1 MIYKIK
7 IDTRKIINPLNE
19 LGITTVDQ
27 DNLFFFVNAEN
38 PDDACHIAL
47 NKLKTKIIEEELKE
61 LENFQ
66 QTINTIT
73 FQLGQLS
80 LRKLNLESEE
90 NNLKNQ
96 YSSLLQTEKKLGD
109 KLKEKYGDSQI
120 DLKTGEL
127 IQSE

>member
-1 MIYKIK
+1 MAIK
-7 IDTRKIINPLNE
+7 
-19 LGITTVDQ
+19 
-27 DNLFFFVNAEN
+27 
-38 PDDACHIAL
+38 
-47 NKLKTKIIEEELKE
+47 KTKITEEDLKE

-96 YSSLLQTEKKLGD
+96 YSSLLQTEKELGD
-109 KLKEKYGDSQI
+109 RLKEKYGDSQI

>member
-1 MIYKIK
+1 MAIK
-7 IDTRKIINPLNE
+7 
-19 LGITTVDQ
+19 
-27 DNLFFFVNAEN
+27 
-38 PDDACHIAL
+38 
-47 NKLKTKIIEEELKE
+47 KTKITEEELKE
-61 LENFQ
+61 LDNFQ

-80 LRKLNLESEE
+80 LRKLNLETEE

-96 YSSLLQTEKKLGD
+96 YSNLLQTEKELGD

-127 IQSE
+127 IQSK

>member
-1 MIYKIK
+1 MAIK
-7 IDTRKIINPLNE
+7 
-19 LGITTVDQ
+19 Q
-27 DNLFFFVNAEN
+27 
-38 PDDACHIAL
+38 
-47 NKLKTKIIEEELKE
+47 TKITEEELKE

-96 YSSLLQTEKKLGD
+96 YSSLLQTEKELGD
-109 KLKEKYGDSQI
+109 RLKEKYGNSQI
-120 DLKTGEL
+120 DLKTGDL
-127 IQSE
+127 IPSE

>member
-1 MIYKIK
+1 MAIK
-7 IDTRKIINPLNE
+7 
-19 LGITTVDQ
+19 
-27 DNLFFFVNAEN
+27 
-38 PDDACHIAL
+38 
-47 NKLKTKIIEEELKE
+47 KTKITEEEVKE

-96 YSSLLQTEKKLGD
+96 YSSLLQTEKELGD
-109 KLKEKYGDSQI
+109 RLKEKYGDSQI

>member
-1 MIYKIK
+1 MAIK
-7 IDTRKIINPLNE
+7 
-19 LGITTVDQ
+19 
-27 DNLFFFVNAEN
+27 
-38 PDDACHIAL
+38 
-47 NKLKTKIIEEELKE
+47 KTKITEEELKE

-90 NNLKNQ
+90 NNLKNR
-96 YSSLLQTEKKLGD
+96 YSNLLQTEKELGD
-109 KLKEKYGDSQI
+109 RLKEKYGDSQI

>member
-1 MIYKIK
+1 MAIK
-7 IDTRKIINPLNE
+7 
-19 LGITTVDQ
+19 
-27 DNLFFFVNAEN
+27 
-38 PDDACHIAL
+38 
-47 NKLKTKIIEEELKE
+47 KTKITEEELKE

-96 YSSLLQTEKKLGD
+96 YCSLLQTEKELGD
-109 KLKEKYGDSQI
+109 RLKEKYGDSQI